1 MCVDSCFNVFRS
13 QGDDADATDERKKAR
28 QGDERDYDEPED
40 DEEKQD
46 AALLS
51 DSDDEF
57 DAQKVKLEIDDE
69 YNDRLPKK
77 EAGPSNADVEQL
89 EEIERKEEEELNEE
103 QGDRDIIEKLNSA
116 SSNMRGQVEVNQFE
130 FDKENSRWCVVRF
143 EVPMRFKNIDMTT
156 PLREAAKGCVIW
168 EVPKI
173 KRAFT
178 HKAKDVLVVTTDG
191 INIGVSFSSLA
202 SPSRR

>member
-1 MCVDSCFNVFRS
+1 MCVDSCFNIFHS

-57 DAQKVKLEIDDE
+57 DPRKVKLEIDDE

-89 EEIERKEEEELNEE
+89 EEIERKEEEELNEV
-103 QGDRDIIEKLNSA
+103 QGDRDIIEKLNSKA
-116 SSNMRGQVEVNQFE
+116 TNMKSQVGVNEFEV
-130 FDKENSRWCVVRF
+130 DKENHRWCTVRF
-143 EVPMRFKNIDMTT
+143 EVPMKFKSIDMTN
-156 PLREAAKGCVIW
+156 PLREAAKSCIIW

-178 HKAKDVLVVTTDG
+178 HKVKDVLVVTTDG
-191 INIGVSFSSLA
+191 INIGVSWKSFALQN
-202 SPSRR
+202 